1 MNDGYTPIRGF
12 RIQHERK
19 EDRQLSV
26 GYLHPKHEAANALDS
41 LRRKVLDE
49 GSNCTGRE
57 EEFSGDTLL
66 SEREAQLAC
75 AGCSAFREC
84 DFYRLVARPGHGVY
98 AGTVKNMEI
107 PDD

>member
-1 MNDGYTPIRGF
+1 MNENYTPIRGF
-12 RIQHERK
+12 RIVGEKK

-26 GYLHPKHEAANALDS
+26 AYLHPKHEAAAALDK
-41 LRRKVLDE
+41 LRKKVLAD
-49 GSNCTGRE
+49 GSNCAGRE
-57 EEFSGDTLL
+57 EEFSGDNLI
-66 SEREAQLAC
+66 SERDAALAC
-75 AGCSAFREC
+75 AGCPAFKEC